1 MDSGILHWNSFSEFS
16 LNICFFCAF
25 FSWCTAQLIKLII
38 NFVKKKKIDL
48 HYFHSTGSW
57 PSAHS
62 ATVSGLATSIGLKEG
77 FGTPIFA
84 FACTYAIITMF
95 DACTLRLNS
104 GKNAATINT
113 LVKELGKENKFATL
127 KEKLG
132 HTRSEVWGGLF
143 VGVIFSIIAM
153 SIWAKYFATPVA

>member
-1 MDSGILHWNSFSEFS
+1 MSSSILHWNCLREFS

-38 NFVKKKKIDL
+38 NFVRTRKIDL

-77 FGTPIFA
+77 FCSTLFA

-104 GKNAATINT
+104 GKNAAAFNS
-113 LVKELGKENKFATL
+113 LVKELGKENNYPFL
-127 KEKLG
+127 KEKQG
-132 HTRSEVWGGLF
+132 HTKSEVWGGLF
-143 VGVIFSIIAM
+143 VGVSFSLVAM
-153 SIWAKYFATPVA
+153 SIWSKYFAQ

>member
-1 MDSGILHWNSFSEFS
+1 MLILFHITIKLKKN
-16 LNICFFCAF
+16 
-25 FSWCTAQLIKLII
+25 IKLII
-38 NFVKKKKIDL
+38 NYTKTRKIDL

-77 FGTPIFA
+77 FHTPLFA

-104 GKNAATINT
+104 GKNAAAFNA
-113 LVKELGKENKFATL
+113 LVKQLGKEKEYPLL
-127 KEKLG
+127 KENKG
-132 HTRSEVWGGLF
+132 HTKAEGWGGLF
-143 VGVIFSIIAM
+143 VGVIFSLVSM
-153 SIWAKYFATPVA
+153 VIWSKYFAQ

>member
-1 MDSGILHWNSFSEFS
+1 MGIEGLHWNSLKEIV
-16 LNICFFCAF
+16 LNVYFFCAF

-38 NFVKKKKIDL
+38 NFVKTRKIDL

-77 FGTPIFA
+77 FDTPIFA
-84 FACTYAIITMF
+84 FACAYAIITMF

-104 GKNAATINT
+104 GKNAAAINS
-113 LVKELGKENKFATL
+113 LIKDLGKEGEYPVL
-127 KEKLG
+127 KEKQG
-132 HTRSEVWGGLF
+132 HTRGEVWGGLF
-143 VGVIFSIIAM
+143 VGVTFSVISMI
-153 SIWAKYFATPVA
+153 IWAKWFAN

>member
-1 MDSGILHWNSFSEFS
+1 MELNWNCFPEFLS
-16 LNICFFCAF
+16 NICFFCAF

-38 NFVKKKKIDL
+38 DFVKTRKIDL

-77 FGTPIFA
+77 FDTAIFA
-84 FACTYAIITMF
+84 FACAYAIITMF

-104 GKNAATINT
+104 GKNAAAINK
-113 LVKELGKENKFATL
+113 LIKDLGKEKEFPIL
-127 KEKLG
+127 KEKQG
-132 HTRSEVWGGLF
+132 HTKSEVWGGLF
-143 VGVIFSIIAM
+143 VGLIFSLISM
-153 SIWAKYFATPVA
+153 TIWAKYFAGK

>member
-1 MDSGILHWNSFSEFS
+1 MNNLHWDCFKEFS

-38 NFVKKKKIDL
+38 NFCKTKKIDL

-77 FGTPIFA
+77 FGSSLFA

-104 GKNAATINT
+104 GKNAATLNSLI
-113 LVKELGKENKFATL
+113 KQLGKEDEYKQL
-127 KEKLG
+127 KENQG
-132 HTRSEVWGGLF
+132 HTKSEVWGGLF
-143 VGVIFSIIAM
+143 VGIIFSLITM
-153 SIWAKYFATPVA
+153 SIWAKYFSGK

>member
-1 MDSGILHWNSFSEFS
+1 MEAAVLHWNTFKEFFF
-16 LNICFFCAF
+16 NIYFFCAF

-38 NFVKKKKIDL
+38 NYTKTRKIDL

-77 FGTPIFA
+77 FHTPLFA

-104 GKNAATINT
+104 GKNAAAFNA
-113 LVKELGKENKFATL
+113 LVKQLGKEKEYPLL
-127 KEKLG
+127 KENQG
-132 HTRSEVWGGLF
+132 HTKAEVWGGLF
-143 VGVIFSIIAM
+143 VGVTFSIVSM
-153 SIWAKYFATPVA
+153 VIWAKYFAQ